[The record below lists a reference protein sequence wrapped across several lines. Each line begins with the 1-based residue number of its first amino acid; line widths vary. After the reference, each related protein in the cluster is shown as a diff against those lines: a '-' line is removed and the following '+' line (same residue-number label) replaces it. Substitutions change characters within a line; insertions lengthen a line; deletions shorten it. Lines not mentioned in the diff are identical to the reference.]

1 VSVTEATRL
10 SRNDYDQLKF
20 HSGAAYSV
28 REAHMLAQYFSNV
41 STSI

>member
-20 HSGAAYSV
+20 HSVVADSV
-28 REAHMLAQYFSNV
+28 GDAHMLAQYFSNV
-41 STSI
+41 SGSI